1 MTKMKLFNFKG
12 ETMKKVIAL
21 SLILCVAS
29 YAIEPTKTGAANYN
43 GATLDKNSA
52 YAIVNVPKG
61 RGVVGNVYIDSTQAQ
76 CQTVSTSANFFTK
89 VCLLGKRE
97 SYDKVANIKVTK
109 NVQVYEIGTIVYSK
123 TKSSKT
129 R

>member
-12 ETMKKVIAL
+12 ETIKKV
-21 SLILCVAS
+21 
-29 YAIEPTKTGAANYN
+29 
-43 GATLDKNSA
+43 
-52 YAIVNVPKG
+52 
-61 RGVVGNVYIDSTQAQ
+61 
-76 CQTVSTSANFFTK
+76 K

-109 NVQVYEIGTIVYSK
+109 NVQVYETGTIVYSK

>member
-29 YAIEPTKTGAANYN
+29 YAIEPTPTGAANYN

-61 RGVVGNVYIDSTQAQ
+61 RGVVGTVYIGSTQAQ